1 MDCGG
6 CLGICPHE
14 ALDLDRGRIT
24 VLSTCTECDLCVRLC
39 PVDALVS
46 VHVGPAP
53 TAGPV
58 GSAGIHGG

>member
-14 ALDLDRGRIT
+14 ALDLDAGRIS
-24 VLSTCTECDLCVRLC
+24 VLPTCTECDLCVKLC

-46 VHVGPAP
+46 VHGA
-53 TAGPV
+53 
-58 GSAGIHGG
+58 